1 MMNGQSRIV
10 TLATNGNL
18 LDEKGQV
25 VTPPLGWIFLPAGDA
40 GVTRKVSATGI
51 FWRVQ
56 VKNGKTNHFQRA
68 LGT

>member
-51 FWRVQ
+51 F
-56 VKNGKTNHFQRA
+56 
-68 LGT
+68 